1 MSVQRIDQGMAT
13 AAAELLPEHV
23 DKELRTRCRHLRVM
37 LNTAG
42 LAATYAYLAAKS
54 GSQTS
59 LERAYRDVAES
70 MRERLEDAGL
80 LAGGRRMS
88 HRQVLAEL
96 GAMSPARYARA
107 GLEAATLAGW
117 LARLADALYE
127 PESRD
132 GDDPA
137 DGAAA
142 TGRAGEQEPRR

>member
-80 LAGGRRMS
+80 GPGGRDARGLAG
-88 HRQVLAEL
+88 
-96 GAMSPARYARA
+96 PAR
-107 GLEAATLAGW
+107 
-117 LARLADALYE
+117 
-127 PESRD
+127 
-132 GDDPA
+132 
-137 DGAAA
+137 
-142 TGRAGEQEPRR
+142 